1 MPTDKE
7 IELQLEK
14 AIENEIHSKKQ
25 HLTYEAGVQ
34 ATILW
39 MMGKTNETPLE

>member
-14 AIENEIHSKKQ
+14 AGDNEIHSTKP

-39 MMGKTNETPLE
+39 MTGATNEPPIE